1 MLALYQ
7 ALHPDQFVAQP
18 DLERPLRPF
27 YKGPGDNDIWTSKD
41 SKDWKQCG
49 FAVPGTTGVVDPK
62 EVAAYIN
69 KNYHWMST
77 KTAPPTDLGFPKSM
91 DSVEALIGKGS
102 KVWNHKLKIKAVDAK
117 SSSLVS
123 RTLAVS
129 AENQILSDRPAVSDK
144 DITSRDETAFPEGAL
159 EGAKQRT
166 WNIHLSVRK

>member
-1 MLALYQ
+1 MANEYLT
-7 ALHPDQFVAQP
+7 
-18 DLERPLRPF
+18 RPLKPF
-27 YKGPGDNDIWTSKD
+27 YKGHGDTDVWTSED

-49 FAVPGTTGVVDPK
+49 FAVPGTKGVADPQK
-62 EVAAYIN
+62 VAAYIN

-77 KTAPPTDLGFPKSM
+77 KSTPPSDLGFPKSM

-102 KVWNHKLKIKAVDAK
+102 KAWNNKLKIQAIDAK

-129 AENQILSDRPAVSDK
+129 TENQIISDRPAVSDQ